1 MGLMLYRK
9 NGNPKNN
16 KEFSMASR
24 GNAAVNEASMMNQ
37 LEGSQQIA
45 MVEIDKNVAKNQESA
60 KPIAMMEKDSKAMY
74 GKSGACTAMFLFGA
88 LVIVG
93 LITIIVYQ
101 AKILHVLQK
110 GVKKK

>member
-1 MGLMLYRK
+1 
-9 NGNPKNN
+9 
-16 KEFSMASR
+16 MASR
-24 GNAAVNEASMMNQ
+24 GNAAVNEISVMNS

-60 KPIAMMEKDSKAMY
+60 KPIAMMEKDSKMMMY
-74 GKSGACTAMFLFGA
+74 GKSAACTSMFLFGA

-93 LITIIVYQ
+93 LITIIIYQ

-110 GVKKK
+110 SLKKK